1 MKIKLYN
8 VLFLLSFIILFSDVL
23 IIMQIYSTDKREISK
38 YKSQVDMMAKKLSE
52 VERVKSDELNY
63 EKNILIF
70 FSEAIEASKNI
81 LPKRDVPSI
90 FMYMYKIFKE
100 CGVSCG
106 VLGIGNLA
114 EANNYNYYN
123 LSFSISGSKQQIYS
137 FLDRVENSIINI
149 KSISISPSE
158 RGDLSVGLELK
169 VYVLKNHND
178 EFAKSEYDFLDSS
191 SSVSQNWYDIFNLIG
206 GINAD

>member
-70 FSEAIEASKNI
+70 FPKQLRLVKIYFPKEMYQVFLCICIKSLKNA
-81 LPKRDVPSI
+81 V
-90 FMYMYKIFKE
+90 F
-100 CGVSCG
+100 
-106 VLGIGNLA
+106 LA
-114 EANNYNYYN
+114 EC
-123 LSFSISGSKQQIYS
+123 L
-137 FLDRVENSIINI
+137 
-149 KSISISPSE
+149 
-158 RGDLSVGLELK
+158 
-169 VYVLKNHND
+169 VL
-178 EFAKSEYDFLDSS
+178 
-191 SSVSQNWYDIFNLIG
+191 VT
-206 GINAD
+206 